1 MLWYSNSEKWSIVSW
16 LVIMFQLIQTAL
28 KAFSDLNNATIIK
41 HLKDISKED
50 WYKAYYIVQCFWKCH
65 NESRRTKAIKSISKL
80 QNKSACSSFYLTNIN
95 LYDVAKAEALKLIMI
110 NINLFNQKKS
120 QISMNDIESLNE
132 LLNFKVLLKNEKIK
146 CIAVIND
153 IFEKSFC
160 KVLNDLQKIDAN
172 NVQSVTILV
181 FIYSSFI
188 LHLISF

>member
-1 MLWYSNSEKWSIVSW
+1 
-16 LVIMFQLIQTAL
+16 
-28 KAFSDLNNATIIK
+28 
-41 HLKDISKED
+41 
-50 WYKAYYIVQCFWKCH
+50 
-65 NESRRTKAIKSISKL
+65 
-80 QNKSACSSFYLTNIN
+80 
-95 LYDVAKAEALKLIMI
+95 
-110 NINLFNQKKS
+110 
-120 QISMNDIESLNE
+120 MNDIESLNE